1 MGVKMLLL
9 HWVVSRVQLFCH
21 IINQILIVILKF
33 PLLMLRLWALCASN
47 ISSNPRKLKG
57 TPLMES
63 EEVWIHEKLKLMIL
77 ADA

>member
-21 IINQILIVILKF
+21 IINQILIVIFNFLYYCCAYG
-33 PLLMLRLWALCASN
+33 ALCASN